1 MKVTKSQLK
10 QIIKEELAGVLGEN
24 SLKAWKRLRSLDK
37 GEEFTVEEFE
47 PLISQ
52 VVGTGPDQYDTVDE
66 FVWEAWKAGLV
77 PGSETDID
85 PGPEP
90 DWKKGLEDIMKRSP
104 QGI

>member
-52 VVGTGPDQYDTVDE
+52 FVGTGPDQYDTVDE

-77 PGSETDID
+77 PGSETD
-85 PGPEP
+85 
-90 DWKKGLEDIMKRSP
+90 WKKGLEDIMKRSP